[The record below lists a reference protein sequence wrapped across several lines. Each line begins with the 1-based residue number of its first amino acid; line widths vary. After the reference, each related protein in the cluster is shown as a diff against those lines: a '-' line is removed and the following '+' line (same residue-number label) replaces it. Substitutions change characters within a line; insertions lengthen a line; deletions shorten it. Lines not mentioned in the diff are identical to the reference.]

1 MLICSFIHLFLVL
14 FNEGEQDGRSH
25 STYTYVGEQKCI
37 EEFDGKRWRKQ
48 TILEIDRWMGW

>member
-37 EEFDGKRWRKQ
+37 EEFDGKR
-48 TILEIDRWMGW
+48 